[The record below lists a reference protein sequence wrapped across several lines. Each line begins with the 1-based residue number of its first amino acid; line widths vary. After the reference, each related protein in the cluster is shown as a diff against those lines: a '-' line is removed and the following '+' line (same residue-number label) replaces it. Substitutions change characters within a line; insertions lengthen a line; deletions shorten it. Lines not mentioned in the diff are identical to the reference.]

1 MDIHVK
7 MLERMYQK
15 RLTGYASMG
24 YKAKGEDITSASL
37 DIIFDKDNFLPV
49 FINDIAVAKKEIAIV
64 SPFVRK
70 RRSVQMIKHL
80 KIALDKN
87 IRVIVVTRPVEAFKA
102 EDRIALQ
109 SVLDLLTNNG
119 VHVIFKPDIHQKF
132 AIMDQK
138 MVWYGSI
145 NLLSYGSAQESIMR
159 IESSNIANEL
169 IKSMESP

>member
-1 MDIHVK
+1 
-7 MLERMYQK
+7 
-15 RLTGYASMG
+15 
-24 YKAKGEDITSASL
+24 
-37 DIIFDKDNFLPV
+37 
-49 FINDIAVAKKEIAIV
+49 
-64 SPFVRK
+64 
-70 RRSVQMIKHL
+70 MIQHL

-119 VHVIFKPDIHQKF
+119 IKVILKPNIHQKF

-169 IKSMESP
+169 IKSIESP